1 MGVKKSTVCN
11 RQRPSPRSNTAASS
25 RVSSRRANSGVARG
39 SFASMASRSHG
50 PILDAQPLLA
60 EYCVSLIFSVM
71 VLRYT
76 TGNVG
81 VTRCFR
87 SARCRYTRAPCTVD
101 SSSSISSRPSSW
113 SAASSPSA
121 WSSWAATAAQA
132 TPFPTQQLTQAPS
145 PSPSSVAAQVALGN
159 WPTYGYDAAR
169 TRFNPAIGL
178 RPPYRVKWRFRAHDL
193 LEFPP
198 SIFRNSLYF
207 STEHGYV
214 YCLDAAT
221 SHVQWRFNMHGQVRL
236 DTGGRR
242 PDGLRRLDR
251 RPPRGPRPQDGR
263 LLWQIAGLGAIESS
277 PLVWHGRVFFGS
289 LDDHVYAVGVKSH
302 RSSGAT
308 PPADRSRARWPC
320 LNGHFVVGSYD
331 GAMYCLAY
339 DGSLLWRR
347 STGGVLSSN
356 QFYATPALAY
366 NTAYVGGTGG
376 GIYAFD
382 LSNGGLRWSFAT
394 GGYVYSSPAVW
405 RNLVFEGSY
414 DGFFYALNAASGRVV
429 WRFSAGGPVSGSP
442 TVLDGIVYVSSFVG
456 RTWGL
461 DARTGHVVWTFPDGK
476 YSPVTA
482 DRRTLYLNGYHT
494 LYALSPKG

>member
-1 MGVKKSTVCN
+1 MHRRFLVIDIIAALVVVGGIVAVGFVIVG
-11 RQRPSPRSNTAASS
+11 RS
-25 RVSSRRANSGVARG
+25 SG
-39 SFASMASRSHG
+39 
-50 PILDAQPLLA
+50 PK
-60 EYCVSLIFSVM
+60 
-71 VLRYT
+71 
-76 TGNVG
+76 
-81 VTRCFR
+81 
-87 SARCRYTRAPCTVD
+87 
-101 SSSSISSRPSSW
+101 
-113 SAASSPSA
+113 
-121 WSSWAATAAQA
+121 A

-145 PSPSSVAAQVALGN
+145 PSPSSVAAQLALGN

-198 SIFRNSLYF
+198 SIFRDSLYF

-221 SHVQWRFNMHGQVRL
+221 SHLRWRFNLHAKSASTPAVAGQAVYAGSI
-236 DTGGRR
+236 GGR
-242 PDGLRRLDR
+242 LVALDR
-251 RPPRGPRPQDGR
+251 RTGR
-263 LLWQIAGLGAIESS
+263 LLWQISGLGAIESS
-277 PLVWHGRVFFGS
+277 PLVWHGRLFFGS
-289 LDDHVYAVGVKSH
+289 LDDHIYAVGVRSH
-302 RSSGAT
+302 RIVWRYAT
-308 PPADRSRARWPC
+308 GGPVKGSVAELD
-320 LNGHFVVGSYD
+320 GHFVVGSYD
-331 GAMYCLAY
+331 GAVYCLAY

-347 STGGVLSSN
+347 ATGGLLSSN

-366 NTAYVGGTGG
+366 DTAYLGGTGG

-382 LSNGGLRWSFAT
+382 LGNGGLRWSFTT

-414 DGFFYALNAASGRVV
+414 DDYFYALNAASGKLV
-429 WRFSAGGPVSGSP
+429 WRFYAGGPVSGSP

-461 DARTGHVVWTFPDGK
+461 DARSGHVLWSFPDGK

-494 LYALSPKG
+494 LYALSPKGPARLPHASRAQALGPG